1 MLTLIKNARIHTMDD
16 RRPVAQA
23 ALIEDD
29 RFVFVGSLEGAQVE
43 LCRRGQQAQEVD
55 AKDRLMLPGLN
66 DSHMHFIHFAKG
78 LMSVNLTGTHSIK
91 EIQERMAEGVRLR
104 PAGPDAF
111 VEGEGWNQDYFT
123 ESERRFPLR
132 ADLDEVSSTVP
143 MMIMRACFHIGVLNS
158 AALKALNITRET
170 APSYGDLVEVDENG
184 EPNGIIKENP
194 VLRLVLGTCSC
205 LAVTTAVSSAL
216 GMGAAFTF
224 VLVCSNILI
233 SLLRNVIPAKVHLPC
248 YIVIIAGFVTIVQMV
263 MHAYMDSLYTALG
276 VFLPLIVVNCII
288 LGRAEMF
295 ACKNSV
301 VDSALD
307 GIGMGIGYT
316 LTVVLMASIREILGS
331 GTWLGFKVLPDSM
344 AKIGIMT
351 QAPGAFFCFG
361 LLMAGCVWLETKL
374 DARIERKS
382 CCDIDNLKKE
392 AE

>member
-1 MLTLIKNARIHTMDD
+1 MASENKSKVSILT
-16 RRPVAQA
+16 
-23 ALIEDD
+23 
-29 RFVFVGSLEGAQVE
+29 
-43 LCRRGQQAQEVD
+43 
-55 AKDRLMLPGLN
+55 
-66 DSHMHFIHFAKG
+66 
-78 LMSVNLTGTHSIK
+78 
-91 EIQERMAEGVRLR
+91 
-104 PAGPDAF
+104 
-111 VEGEGWNQDYFT
+111 
-123 ESERRFPLR
+123 
-132 ADLDEVSSTVP
+132 
-143 MMIMRACFHIGVLNS
+143 
-158 AALKALNITRET
+158 
-170 APSYGDLVEVDENG
+170 
-184 EPNGIIKENP
+184 NGIIKENP

-263 MHAYMDSLYTALG
+263 MHAYMESLYTALG

-307 GIGMGIGYT
+307 GIGMG
-316 LTVVLMASIREILGS
+316 S
-331 GTWLGFKVLPDSM
+331 GTWLGFTVLPESM
-344 AKIGIMT
+344 AKMSIMT
-351 QAPGAFFCFG
+351 QAPGAFFCYG
-361 LLMAGCVWLETKL
+361 VLMAGCIWLEGKL

-382 CCDIDNLKKE
+382 CCDLDNLKKE

>member
-1 MLTLIKNARIHTMDD
+1 MASENKSKVSILT
-16 RRPVAQA
+16 
-23 ALIEDD
+23 
-29 RFVFVGSLEGAQVE
+29 
-43 LCRRGQQAQEVD
+43 
-55 AKDRLMLPGLN
+55 
-66 DSHMHFIHFAKG
+66 
-78 LMSVNLTGTHSIK
+78 
-91 EIQERMAEGVRLR
+91 
-104 PAGPDAF
+104 
-111 VEGEGWNQDYFT
+111 
-123 ESERRFPLR
+123 
-132 ADLDEVSSTVP
+132 
-143 MMIMRACFHIGVLNS
+143 
-158 AALKALNITRET
+158 
-170 APSYGDLVEVDENG
+170 
-184 EPNGIIKENP
+184 NGIIKENP

-307 GIGMGIGYT
+307 GIGMGIGYI
-316 LTVVLMASIREILGS
+316 LTMLLMSSIREIIGN
-331 GTWLGFKVLPDSM
+331 GTWLGITIIPDSVD
-344 AKIGIMT
+344 KMT
-351 QAPGAFFCFG
+351 VMNSAPGGFFVFG
-361 LLMAGCVWLETKL
+361 CLMAGCVWLEGKL

-392 AE
+392 G

>member
-1 MLTLIKNARIHTMDD
+1 M
-16 RRPVAQA
+16 
-23 ALIEDD
+23 
-29 RFVFVGSLEGAQVE
+29 
-43 LCRRGQQAQEVD
+43 AQEKKSKV
-55 AKDRLMLPGLN
+55 
-66 DSHMHFIHFAKG
+66 SI
-78 LMSVNLTGTHSIK
+78 LT
-91 EIQERMAEGVRLR
+91 
-104 PAGPDAF
+104 
-111 VEGEGWNQDYFT
+111 
-123 ESERRFPLR
+123 
-132 ADLDEVSSTVP
+132 
-143 MMIMRACFHIGVLNS
+143 
-158 AALKALNITRET
+158 
-170 APSYGDLVEVDENG
+170 
-184 EPNGIIKENP
+184 NGIIKENP
-194 VLRLVLGTCSC
+194 VLRLVLGTCST

-224 VLVCSNILI
+224 VLVCANIMI
-233 SLLRNVIPAKVHLPC
+233 SLLRKVIPGKVHLPC
-248 YIVIIAGFVTIVQMV
+248 YIVIIAGFVTIVQMF
-263 MHAYMDSLYTALG
+263 MQAYMESLYNALG

-316 LTVVLMASIREILGS
+316 LTGVLMATIREILGS
-331 GTWLGFKVLPDSM
+331 GTWLGFKILPDSV

-361 LLMAGCVWLETKL
+361 LLMAGCVWLEGKL